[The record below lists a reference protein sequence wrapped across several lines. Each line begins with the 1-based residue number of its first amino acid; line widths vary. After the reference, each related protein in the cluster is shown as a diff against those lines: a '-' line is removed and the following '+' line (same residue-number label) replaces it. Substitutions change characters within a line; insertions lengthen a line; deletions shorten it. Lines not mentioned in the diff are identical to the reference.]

1 MSAQLSYKTL
11 RAENSAEFV
20 INKSRFIGYG
30 CPCETEEEALA
41 FLARIRQKHKDA
53 THNCY
58 AYIIGLNSGIMRYS
72 DDGEPGGTAGM
83 PIIEVMKAR
92 GVVNCAVVVTR
103 YFGGILLGAGGLVR
117 AYAQGSKAALD
128 AAGIRAR
135 YIRIQASPEEFGEVV
150 RLLRERG
157 FTGANV
163 TVPHKQ
169 AACSLCNDTD
179 ALSRV
184 TGSVNTLVFQK
195 DGSVSGFNTDGPGF
209 ARAIREEF
217 SVDLRDLKVALLGS
231 CGGAGLALAYTCAM
245 QRCERLTL
253 AGRSEEKLQ
262 ELKNRLSSFFID
274 EHRLEGASDRLA
286 AHQNNTPRFN
296 AAVEDAD
303 LIVNATS
310 LGLKPTDPSPV
321 PPALLSAHHLVYDL
335 QTHDD
340 AFQMEAR
347 FQGARVS
354 NGLSMLVHQGALSF
368 ERWFGVKPDISA
380 MRRALEQKHD

>member
-1 MSAQLSYKTL
+1 MKPYYTL
-11 RAENSAEFV
+11 ADLLDEGHPFDAGESVPAKLAV
-20 INKSRFIGYG
+20 IGFPIAHSKS
-30 CPCETEEEALA
+30 PAM
-41 FLARIRQKHKDA
+41 Q
-53 THNCY
+53 
-58 AYIIGLNSGIMRYS
+58 
-72 DDGEPGGTAGM
+72 
-83 PIIEVMKAR
+83 
-92 GVVNCAVVVTR
+92 
-103 YFGGILLGAGGLVR
+103 
-117 AYAQGSKAALD
+117 QAALD

-296 AAVEDAD
+296 AAVEDAESV
-303 LIVNATS
+303 LLAAVAVHQQ
-310 LGLKPTDPSPV
+310 LRYTD
-321 PPALLSAHHLVYDL
+321 
-335 QTHDD
+335 QF
-340 AFQMEAR
+340 AFQIINAGGMQLHATQRHQHAR
-347 FQGARVS
+347 FHHTATRAR
-354 NGLSMLVHQGALSF
+354 QQ
-368 ERWFGVKPDISA
+368 SA
-380 MRRALEQKHD
+380 MHRHRLCAVFAQMDRLEHAIGTQGVIRCAMIVGRDARMIRIMINHALPQAHRALVRNQQLNVHAQLRAARRVAP